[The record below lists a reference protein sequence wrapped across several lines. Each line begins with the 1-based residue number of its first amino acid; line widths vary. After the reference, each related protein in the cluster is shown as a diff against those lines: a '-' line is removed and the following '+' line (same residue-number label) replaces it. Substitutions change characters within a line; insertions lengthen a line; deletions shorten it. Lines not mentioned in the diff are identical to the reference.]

1 MISNQLAT
9 SCEARQTHVEEQTLR
24 LETLANDLDK
34 MVEAL
39 ENRLSGVLAPNE
51 PDNQKSPAMTPEPML
66 VPVAGRLRD
75 IGHNFTRSLN
85 RLRQLQSAIE
95 L

>member
-1 MISNQLAT
+1 M
-9 SCEARQTHVEEQTLR
+9 RQTHVEEQTLR
-24 LETLANDLDK
+24 LETLANDLTA
-34 MVEAL
+34 MVEVL

-51 PDNQKSPAMTPEPML
+51 PDSSKAQPMPPEPML